1 MSSSVLADDVLEFW
15 YVESDPSQW
24 FRKDEHYDSLIRD
37 RFADLIEEALRGE
50 HDDWASS
57 DLGALALVLVLDQF
71 PRNIFRDDARS
82 YAGDTKALEISL
94 AAQARGSWVEFEP
107 DYKHFLLVPMMHSEA
122 LEVQETSLPLFK
134 DHCSQDVYVYA
145 VKHRDVV
152 ARFGRFPH
160 RNSILGRGFNARRAR
175 FLADPGFVFLSAN
188 RSTRSNSLKNLGN
201 RCLAWLPST

>member
-1 MSSSVLADDVLEFW
+1 MSGSVLADDVLEFW
-15 YVESDPSQW
+15 YVESAPSQW

-57 DLGALALVLVLDQF
+57 DLGALALVIVLDQF

-94 AAQARGSWVEFEP
+94 AAQARGSWIELEP

-122 LEVQETSLPLFK
+122 LEVQEASLPLFK
-134 DHCSQDVYVYA
+134 DHCSQDVHVYA

-160 RNSILGRGFNARRAR
+160 RNSILGRDSTPEELE
-175 FLADPGFVFLSAN
+175 FLQTPGSSF
-188 RSTRSNSLKNLGN
+188 
-201 RCLAWLPST
+201 